1 MRSQGYFGGIANLG
15 ACAGLKPA
23 KDEYLSE
30 KEATEVGLVAAGAVN
45 EVTKGKARFAAV
57 DVVGDDAGSTFG
69 PCVGGDMGG
78 YRHAWMCPE
87 RMICGQGFDA
97 KHIKRGVAQPA

>member
-57 DVVGDDAGSTFG
+57 DVVGSILGLAPGIAGH
-69 PCVGGDMGG
+69 GGGG
-78 YRHAWMCPE
+78 YRA
-87 RMICGQGFDA
+87 GF
-97 KHIKRGVAQPA
+97 RYPAL